1 MSDEAMLREVM
12 YGVKNVHNPTSSIN
26 LTDLGNAMRLVGRHG
41 EDLRYVYAWNRF
53 LVWDDRRFS
62 IDESGEVER
71 RAKQTVRAMFHEADP
86 GNDGALDKELAKHAL
101 KSEARGRIEA
111 MIALAQ
117 SEQGIPVT
125 PDHLDRDPWLLNVEN
140 GTVDLRTGNLRPHRR
155 EDLVTKLAGTE
166 YHPDAEAPMWEA
178 CLERWLPSEALRKF
192 VQRVAGYALTGDVSE
207 QVLIF
212 LYGVGAN
219 GKSTFINAMLE
230 MLGDYAMQSAPELL
244 TIKGSSHPTE
254 LADLMG
260 ARFVATVE
268 VEEGKRLAESLV
280 KQMTG
285 GDRIKARFM
294 RQDFFE
300 FEPTHKVFLA
310 ANHKPVVR
318 GTDHAIWRR
327 IKLVPFEVTIPEADR
342 DPQLVEKLRADL
354 PGILAWAVRGCLEW
368 QAEGLGE
375 PEEVRSATETYR
387 SEMDVIAAFIDE
399 CCVVHDGAF
408 ATASAL
414 YQAYTDWC
422 EGTGERRESQRR
434 FGERL
439 RERGYER
446 GRVSSGVS
454 KGKYEYLGIGL
465 VHGGDPPENGPGG
478 EPSTNQRFTNKNSRK
493 SQTND
498 TSPKG
503 SSERSEQ
510 EYDIT
515 ARKFEP
521 RGVMPEQGSLHSL
534 GSPDNPADAEKT
546 KLSRSC
552 KHGVDDG
559 CEGCVAEI
567 NELIDQGMSPK
578 IAISEV
584 FGGAA

>member
-1 MSDEAMLREVM
+1 MNDEAILQEIM
-12 YGVKNVHNPTSSIN
+12 YDVKSGHNPTSSIN
-26 LTDLGNAMRLVGRHG
+26 LTDLGNAMRLVARDG

-53 LVWDDRRFS
+53 LVWDGRRFRL
-62 IDESGEVER
+62 DESGEVER
-71 RAKQTVRAMFHEADP
+71 RAKETVRAMYHEADP
-86 GNDGALDKELAKHAL
+86 GHGGALDKELAKHAL

-117 SEQGIPVT
+117 SEQGIPII
-125 PDHLDRDPWLLNVEN
+125 PDQLDRDPWLLNTKN
-140 GTVDLRTGNLRPHRR
+140 GTVDLRTGDLRSHQH
-155 EDLVTKLAGTE
+155 EDLITKLAGTE
-166 YHPDAEAPMWEA
+166 FHRDAEAPTWKA
-178 CLERWLPSEALRKF
+178 CLERWLPSQPLRKF

-207 QVLIF
+207 QVLLF

-219 GKSTFINAMLE
+219 GKSTFINALLE
-230 MLGDYAMQSAPELL
+230 MLGDYGMQSAPDLL
-244 TIKGSSHPTE
+244 TIKGNSHPTE

-327 IKLVPFEVTIPEADR
+327 IKLVPFEVTIPAEDR
-342 DPQLVEKLRADL
+342 DPQLAEKLRAEL

-387 SEMDVIAAFIDE
+387 AEMDVIAAFIDE
-399 CCVVHDGAF
+399 CCVVRDGAF

-422 EGTGERRESQRR
+422 EGAGERRESQRR

-446 GRVSSGVS
+446 RRVSSGVN

-465 VHGGDPPENGPGG
+465 VHGGDPPENWPGG
-478 EPSTNQRFTNKNSRK
+478 EPSATQRFTDKNSRK
-493 SQTND
+493 SQT
-498 TSPKG
+498 KG
-503 SSERSEQ
+503 TIPNTTSERSEQ
-510 EYDIT
+510 EYDII

-521 RGVMPEQGSLHSL
+521 RGVMSEQGSLHSL
-534 GSPDNPADAEKT
+534 GSLADDVSAEKT
-546 KLSRSC
+546 KPRLSC
-552 KHGVDDG
+552 KHGVEDG
-559 CEGCVAEI
+559 CDSCVEEI
-567 NELIDQGMSPK
+567 NKLVDEGTSPK

-584 FGGAA
+584 FRDAG